1 MKDKILDV
9 VAQLIERYGLKKFTV
24 DEVAAEL
31 RISKKTIYQYF
42 SGKDEMIR
50 GYFEENMASDRQSV
64 RDAMEKDEGFLTKI
78 HAIVHSSH
86 RYRMPVPVL
95 NEARQ
100 FYPDQW
106 KKIEELKRFK
116 LEAFQ
121 KLLRQ
126 AADDG
131 ILRPDIHFG
140 ILSAMLEHVSDM
152 FIDTDFLLENGLKAT
167 QAIDESLS
175 IIFHGILK
183 PEPNAAGRMR
193 HRG

>member
-9 VAQLIERYGLKKFTV
+9 VARLIERYGLKKFTV

-31 RISKKTIYQYF
+31 HISKKTLYQYF

-50 GYFEENMASDRQSV
+50 EYFEENMTSDRKSV
-64 RDAMEKDEGFLTKI
+64 LETMSSKQDFFEKI

-95 NEARQ
+95 NEAQQ
-100 FYPDQW
+100 FYPDEW
-106 KKIEELKRFK
+106 AKIEQLKQFK
-116 LEAFQ
+116 LDALQ
-121 KLLRQ
+121 KLLKR
-126 AADDG
+126 AAKEG

-140 ILSAMLEHVSDM
+140 ILSSMLERVSDL

-167 QAIDESLS
+167 QAIDKALD
-175 IIFHGILK
+175 IIIYGIVK
-183 PEPNAAGRMR
+183 RDGEISWK
-193 HRG
+193 H